1 VAGELL
7 IVVPLAGRVPH
18 LGRVIQGLGRAE
30 DLGDVGG
37 GQALGES
44 QHALVV
50 GRRILPEHPAEQDDE
65 LVVFLADHR
74 RAAGQAGEADDGR
87 PDAPVQ
93 MVGLAP
99 VVAAHVDHVRAYP
112 RRRRS
117 GVAELAQPD
126 VRARATPS
134 GVDHQVGGH

>member
-7 IVVPLAGRVPH
+7 VVVPLARRVAH
-18 LGRVIQGLGRAE
+18 LGRVIQRLGRAE
-30 DLGDVGG
+30 DIGDVGG
-37 GQALGES
+37 RKALGEG

-50 GRRILPEHPAEQDDE
+50 GGRIFPQDAAEQDDE
-65 LVVFLADHR
+65 LVAFLADHR
-74 RAAGQAGEADDGR
+74 RAARVAGEADDSG

-93 MVGLAP
+93 VMGLAP

-112 RRRRS
+112 RRRRF
-117 GVAELAQPD
+117 GVAKLAQPD
-126 VRARATPS
+126 VRARATPG